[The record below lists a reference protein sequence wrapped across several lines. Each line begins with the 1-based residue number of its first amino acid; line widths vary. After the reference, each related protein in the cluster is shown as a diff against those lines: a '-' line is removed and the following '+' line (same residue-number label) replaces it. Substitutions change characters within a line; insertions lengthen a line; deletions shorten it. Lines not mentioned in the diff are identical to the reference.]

1 MKNFKIDAVKVVSI
15 GATVLGLVGTL
26 ATNWTQKKTMDET
39 IKKEVA
45 KALSKEQ

>member
-1 MKNFKIDAVKVVSI
+1 MAKIKIDAVKVVSVA
-15 GATVLGLVGTL
+15 GMVLGAVGTL
-26 ATNWTQKKTMDET
+26 ASNWTQKKTIDET